1 MSRMQAELESWRE
14 NTLSKHI
21 KMNRDNPKIL
31 TDEKLYKRVFCY
43 DSSEA
48 DNRFFRQRIVDF
60 LQGAGGYKSFSE
72 FMHNAIWERNDGGK
86 TIKYLYFDERAQRV
100 KLDYYF
106 YEWMTR
112 TIRKAESELSIRK

>member
-1 MSRMQAELESWRE
+1 
-14 NTLSKHI
+14 
-21 KMNRDNPKIL
+21 MNRDNPKIL
-31 TDEKLYKRVFCY
+31 TDEKLYKRVFIY

-60 LQGAGGYKSFSE
+60 LQGAGNYKSFSE
-72 FMHNAIWERNDGGK
+72 FMHEAIWERNGGGK

-112 TIRKAESELSIRK
+112 TIRKAETELQALTPLDSKTSINHQ